1 MPNPPA
7 TSKVLP
13 RSSFPDLRLA
23 HVEVSQ
29 GRHMPHWEAAGAIYH
44 ISLHLADSVPV
55 EQRQIWLEERAR
67 LRAVAEQEKRPLTAD
82 EVAALRAVYDERVE
96 RYLSSG
102 CGECLLRLPIAA
114 DALASVLEY
123 GNGSAYALHAWTIMP
138 NHLHVVVGGFDN
150 ERPMTE
156 ILQVW
161 KRTSSHRINQICGR
175 NGTVWHDDAYTRII
189 RDEAEYR
196 RQLSYVWN
204 NPESAGLDKGF
215 RRERYVKW

>member
-1 MPNPPA
+1 
-7 TSKVLP
+7 
-13 RSSFPDLRLA
+13 
-23 HVEVSQ
+23 
-29 GRHMPHWEAAGAIYH
+29 
-44 ISLHLADSVPV
+44 
-55 EQRQIWLEERAR
+55 
-67 LRAVAEQEKRPLTAD
+67 
-82 EVAALRAVYDERVE
+82 
-96 RYLSSG
+96 
-102 CGECLLRLPIAA
+102 
-114 DALASVLEY
+114 
-123 GNGSAYALHAWTIMP
+123 MP

-156 ILQVW
+156 ILRVW
-161 KRTSSHRINQICGR
+161 KRTSSHRINRICGR